1 MEKAQQDD
9 RLASLTGGDLW
20 VLEGVMDAPIMLPR
34 PEIGLNQGKTV
45 RGLFFDFSNG
55 DGDGLVELHAADIAR
70 ANTPSWWSKDAPV
83 LFDFRCSVVAADP
96 RIAWLRAN
104 DFTEQVL
111 DRLTILAGA
120 PVTLVSRS
128 GLYNETELNACKTG
142 SRTSFRFQTG
152 GIPACTTAP
161 LRNLHLVQHL
171 RPSDRAKLA
180 MRWFRKAQTF
190 DKEEDQYLAFFIALE
205 VISDDIKP
213 AAVVTPKCK
222 NCGAEVNSF
231 TSHFGGVKEV
241 VNRHADL
248 PKKMFDRLRRVRGEI
263 AHGALSQKLTAEVRE
278 YLPLIERLGAEAI
291 AISLGSDPT
300 TVQVRGGIRLY
311 DGFVFGEVDFNP
323 ETNPHTRWKQSIPEL
338 LAIRERLEGG

>member
-83 LFDFRCSVVAADP
+83 LFDFPCRVVAAAP

-104 DFTEQVL
+104 GFPEQVL

-128 GLYNETELNACKTG
+128 GLYNETE
-142 SRTSFRFQTG
+142 
-152 GIPACTTAP
+152 
-161 LRNLHLVQHL
+161 
-171 RPSDRAKLA
+171 
-180 MRWFRKAQTF
+180 
-190 DKEEDQYLAFFIALE
+190 
-205 VISDDIKP
+205 
-213 AAVVTPKCK
+213 
-222 NCGAEVNSF
+222 
-231 TSHFGGVKEV
+231 
-241 VNRHADL
+241 
-248 PKKMFDRLRRVRGEI
+248 
-263 AHGALSQKLTAEVRE
+263 
-278 YLPLIERLGAEAI
+278 
-291 AISLGSDPT
+291 
-300 TVQVRGGIRLY
+300 
-311 DGFVFGEVDFNP
+311 
-323 ETNPHTRWKQSIPEL
+323 
-338 LAIRERLEGG
+338 